1 VVLETGLVRLSSRLM
16 VLVAAMLVLK
26 VDELKVMDL
35 KLLGAV
41 GA

>member
-16 VLVAAMLVLK
+16 VLVAAMLALK